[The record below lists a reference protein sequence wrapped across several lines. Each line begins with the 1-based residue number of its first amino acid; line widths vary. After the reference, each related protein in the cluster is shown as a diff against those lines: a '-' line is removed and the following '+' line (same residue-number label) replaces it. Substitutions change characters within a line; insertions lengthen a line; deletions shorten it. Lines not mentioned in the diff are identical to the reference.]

1 MPTTCI
7 EVDIMSRQL
16 SLFDPP
22 ATAASPPPPRDPHVQ
37 RGDERRLSGQ
47 NATILH
53 LLRQGS
59 CTNVELARVSLKYT
73 SRISDLRA
81 AGHRIVCRRG
91 DGGCNVYTLEE

>member
-1 MPTTCI
+1 MEAT
-7 EVDIMSRQL
+7 RKQL

-22 ATAASPPPPRDPHVQ
+22 ATAAAPPPRDPHVAPQ
-37 RGDERRLSGQ
+37 DERRLSGQ

-59 CTNVELARVSLKYT
+59 CTNVELSRVSLKYT

-91 DGGCNVYTLEE
+91 DGGCNVYELED

>member
-1 MPTTCI
+1 M
-7 EVDIMSRQL
+7 EARRQL
-16 SLFDPP
+16 SLFGPP
-22 ATAASPPPPRDPHVQ
+22 ATAAAPPPRDPHVQ
-37 RGDERRLSGQ
+37 PQDERRLSGQ

-81 AGHRIVCRRG
+81 AGYTVVCERHK
-91 DGGCNVYTLEE
+91 GGVTIYRLEE